1 MNHYH
6 ISEAIGRGKFSTV
19 YKGRKKK
26 TIEYFAIKS
35 VDKSQK
41 SKVLQALLA
50 AATAA
55 ASSSS
60 RISSFR
66 KDTRNE
72 SAHQEVVF
80 PVPSKLSVISDC
92 ISSAGFLFWLCGIYS
107 SRVAANV
114 NSFYKIAT
122 MAMSWR

>member
-6 ISEAIGRGKFSTV
+6 ISEAIGHGKFSTV

-26 TIEYFAIKS
+26 TIGFKGPRKFS
-35 VDKSQK
+35 
-41 SKVLQALLA
+41 QALLA